1 MKLEV
6 KNINYAAIVVKV
18 SNTIPLEG
26 FDKIHAAIILGN
38 QVIVDKSIT
47 KDTIGLYFPVE
58 CQLSKE
64 YLSSN
69 NLYRKSE
76 LNKDNTKKGY
86 FEENGRVRCVKFKD
100 NKSEGLFMPLES
112 LTFLNC
118 NLPLAVGHSFDKING
133 VEICRKYIIKIRQ
146 SNSTGKSNK
155 GVGKLVR
162 ESKLIDGQFRFHDD
176 TTMLYR
182 NLHKIDPDTIIS
194 ITYKMHGTSGISS
207 KVLCKKPLKWYE
219 KILKILGVNIVDT
232 TYDYIYASRKVIKNN
247 ELNPN
252 ANHYNNEDI
261 WGLAHNEVKEY
272 LQDGMTF
279 YYEIVG
285 FLPYSGGYIQKDYD
299 YGCEPNKFKVYI
311 YRITYTNSSGK
322 VFEFNSQQVQSY
334 CYQYGLNA
342 VPELFYGRASE
353 LFSDNRLTLD
363 NWRERF
369 LQVIKDNYNEK
380 TCYICHSA
388 DVPEEGVVIRIEDSL
403 DFKAYKQ
410 KSFRFLQNESGL
422 LDKGES
428 NIEDEN

>member
-1 MKLEV
+1 MKLEI
-6 KNINYAAIVVKV
+6 KNPNYAAIVVKV
-18 SNTIPLEG
+18 SNTIPLKG
-26 FDKIHAAIILGN
+26 FDKVHAAIILGN
-38 QVIVDKSIT
+38 QVIVDKSVT
-47 KDTIGLYFPVE
+47 KDAVGLYFPVE

-69 NLYRKSE
+69 NLYRKPE
-76 LNKDNTKKGY
+76 LNKDNTKRGY

-118 NLPLAVGHSFDKING
+118 DLFLTVGHSFDKING
-133 VEICRKYIIKIRQ
+133 VEICRKYVIKMRQ

-155 GVGKLVR
+155 GVGKLAR
-162 ESKLIDGQFRFHDD
+162 ESKLVDGQFRFHGD

-252 ANHYNNEDI
+252 ANHYYNEDI

-272 LQDGMTF
+272 LQDGMAF

-311 YRITYTNSSGK
+311 YRITYTNPSGK
-322 VFEFNSQQVQSY
+322 VFEFDSQQVQSY
-334 CYQYGLNA
+334 CHQYGLNP
-342 VPELFYGRASE
+342 VIELFYGRASE

-363 NWRERF
+363 KWRERF

-380 TCYICHSA
+380 ACCMCHSA
-388 DVPEEGVVIRIEDSL
+388 DVPEEGVVIRVEDSL
-403 DFKAYKQ
+403 DFKAFKQ
-410 KSFRFLQNESGL
+410 KSTAFFERETKL